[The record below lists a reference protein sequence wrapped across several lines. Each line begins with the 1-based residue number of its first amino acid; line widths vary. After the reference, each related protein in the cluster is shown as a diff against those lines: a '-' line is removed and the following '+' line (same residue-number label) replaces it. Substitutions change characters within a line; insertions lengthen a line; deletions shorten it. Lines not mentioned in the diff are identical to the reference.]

1 MGELQPTSECRQM
14 WSSARVVLE
23 ALVRHGV
30 STAFG
35 IPGGLV
41 SPLYDALL
49 DVPRIRASH
58 APHEGMIA

>member
-1 MGELQPTSECRQM
+1 M

-49 DVPRIRASH
+49 DVPRIRALH